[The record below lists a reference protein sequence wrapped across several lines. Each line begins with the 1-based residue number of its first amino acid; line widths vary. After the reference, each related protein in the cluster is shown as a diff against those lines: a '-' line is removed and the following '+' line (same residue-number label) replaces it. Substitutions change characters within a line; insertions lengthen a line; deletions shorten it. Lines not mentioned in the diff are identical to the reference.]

1 MSLRTFEPGN
11 ARRDAARRAGGMG
24 EAPKRGGG
32 GSAGVVGGRVGCTVI
47 VFAKA
52 PEPGAVKTRLV
63 PLLGADGAAALH
75 ARLVERALATA
86 RAAAIGGV
94 ELACAPDAE
103 HPFFRYCGEH
113 YGAALA
119 RQSGGDLGARMHEA
133 CSRALA
139 RAASVLVIG
148 ADCPALLPAHLRE
161 AQRALAEDREAV
173 LAPAEDGGYV
183 LIGLTRCDVRLF
195 DGIAWGGSHVMA
207 DTRHRLA
214 ALAWNW
220 LELDTLWDVDR
231 PEDYERLMASGLLD
245 ALQTRA

>member
-1 MSLRTFEPGN
+1 MRKTPG
-11 ARRDAARRAGGMG
+11 DA
-24 EAPKRGGG
+24 
-32 GSAGVVGGRVGCTVI
+32 CTVI

-52 PEPGAVKTRLV
+52 PEPGSVKTRLV

-86 RAAAIGGV
+86 HAAAIGAV

-103 HPFFRYCGEH
+103 HPFFRLCGEH

-139 RAASVLVIG
+139 RAASVLLIG
-148 ADCPALLPAHLRE
+148 ADCPALTPAHLRE
-161 AQRALAEDREAV
+161 ARRALAEDREAV

-183 LIGLTRCDVRLF
+183 LIGLTRCDARLF
-195 DGIAWGGSHVMA
+195 DGIAWGGSRVMA
-207 DTRHRLA
+207 ETRRRLA

-220 LELDTLWDVDR
+220 VELDTLWDVDR
-231 PEDYERLMASGLLD
+231 PEDYERLIASGLLD
-245 ALQTRA
+245 SGFPTTTPPRATAR